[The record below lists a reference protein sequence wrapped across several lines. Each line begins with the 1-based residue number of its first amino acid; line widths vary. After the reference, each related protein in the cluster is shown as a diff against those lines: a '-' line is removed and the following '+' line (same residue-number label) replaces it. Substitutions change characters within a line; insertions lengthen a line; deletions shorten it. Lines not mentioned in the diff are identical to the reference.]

1 MIAICQQ
8 SESVLIPR
16 TFNAGTKSTK
26 HLFVY
31 EYQLM
36 SYIFVFQMYQYV
48 QRHDLMQQ
56 NWISGH
62 RLSKIIT
69 YVINCIIKFSH
80 SVTFKKCFK
89 V

>member
-1 MIAICQQ
+1 MCANLNVYPAFYAHC
-8 SESVLIPR
+8 E
-16 TFNAGTKSTK
+16 
-26 HLFVY
+26 HLFYIEIVLHIIITSRTHSSCIRTTRTISY

-62 RLSKIIT
+62 RL
-69 YVINCIIKFSH
+69 
-80 SVTFKKCFK
+80 
-89 V
+89 